1 MNGVKVRRLN
11 MNPGNRFHLKRS
23 AALLLALVMA
33 AVFLPPACASAEDG
47 RKIVR
52 VGWYESPFN
61 TTDEQGRRS
70 GYAYEYQQKIAA
82 YTGWTYEY
90 VEGSWPVL
98 MEMLMDGRIDLMSD
112 VSYTE
117 ERAEHMLYATLPM
130 GAEEYYLYVAPDNT
144 EITQDNFAALNGK
157 KVGVNKGSVQ
167 ADFFRQWAA
176 VNGVEAQLVELTGT
190 EPENMN
196 LLYRGA
202 IDAYIALDAYMESN
216 AALPL
221 FNVGASDFYFAVS
234 KARPELLPEL
244 NAAMDRIQQESRYYN
259 QQLYNKYLRIS
270 GANLYATAEEK
281 AWIEEHGPIRVGY
294 QDNYLAFCAK
304 DEKTGELTGALK
316 DYLAVAEDCLENVHL
331 DFTAVAFPT
340 SAAAMEAMKRGEID
354 CVFPANLTDY
364 DGEVQG
370 YFITSALM
378 RTDMSAVVREADQRT
393 FFKNERTAVA
403 VNVGNPNYDMFL
415 LDHFPEWRSIYFK
428 DTLECLKAVADGQAD
443 CILISNYRYNNIA
456 ALCEQYK
463 LTTLST
469 GVEMDYCFAV
479 NRQDITLYSILSRV
493 TRVVPSS
500 TVNAALTYYF
510 TEDAKLSLLDL
521 LNQNAGVVVAIAS
534 AVLMTILFLMWRG
547 MDAKKKASAEHRLI
561 TATETDELSG
571 LYSRNYFYEYADRM
585 YREHP
590 EKPMDAIV
598 LNIERFHSLNALHG
612 RSFGDQT
619 LQVLGNGILSF
630 LKNREGIATRE
641 EADHFT
647 IYCSHMEDCSGLLD
661 SLQGVLDTLSP
672 NTSIRLRMG
681 VMPWQ
686 KDMEPAQLVEQARI
700 ACGLARGD
708 YKGRLVVFDEKVR
721 EQETF
726 ERRLLNDLRRAV
738 ETPEFEVYY
747 QPKFDIQ
754 TEPPVLKSAEALV
767 RWRHPELGM
776 IPPGSFIPL
785 LERSGQISEVDRIV
799 WSQAAK
805 QVAAWKEKYG
815 ITVPVS
821 VNLSRVDVMDPML
834 ENTLDML
841 LEENGLA
848 CGDLKLEVTESACTE
863 NVNQVIDVIER
874 LRKKGYEI
882 EMDDF
887 GSGYSSLNML
897 SAMPIDVLK
906 MDRVFV
912 SNMESEEKNLQ
923 LVQLIL
929 GIGRNL
935 KIPVVAEG
943 VETETQ
949 LRLLKQLG
957 CALVQGY
964 YFSRPLPAAEFET
977 AFFQN
982 AKSN

>member
-1 MNGVKVRRLN
+1 MNRINRILN
-11 MNPGNRFHLKRS
+11 RS
-23 AALLLALVMA
+23 AALLLTLVMA
-33 AVFLPPACASAEDG
+33 AVFLPAARAEDSG
-47 RKIVR
+47 KIVR

-61 TTDEQGRRS
+61 TTDELGRRS
-70 GYAYEYQQKIAA
+70 GYSYEYQQKIAA
-82 YTGWTYEY
+82 YTGWVYEY
-90 VEGSWPVL
+90 VEGGWPVL
-98 MEMLMDGRIDLMSD
+98 MEMLADGRIDLMSD
-112 VSYTE
+112 VSFTE
-117 ERAEHMLYATLPM
+117 ERTENMLYSSLPM
-130 GAEEYYLYVAPDNT
+130 GEEEYYLFISPHNG
-144 EITQDNFAALNGK
+144 EITKEDYSTLNGK
-157 KVGVNKGSVQ
+157 RVGVNKGSVQ
-167 ADFFRQWAA
+167 AGLFREWAA
-176 VNGVEAQLVELTGT
+176 AHGVRAELVELTGQ
-190 EPENMN
+190 EAEH
-196 LLYRGA
+196 
-202 IDAYIALDAYMESN
+202 IALLNRGEIDVYLAVEACADAER
-216 AALPL
+216 AVP
-221 FNVGASDFYFAVS
+221 VCRIGASDFYFAVS
-234 KARPELLPEL
+234 KARPELLTAL
-244 NAAMDRIQQESRYYN
+244 NAAMSRIQEEDPYFSQR
-259 QQLYNKYLRIS
+259 LHNKYLRTS
-270 GANLYATAEEK
+270 SANLFLTADEK
-281 AWIEEHGPIRVGY
+281 AWLAGHGSIRVGY
-294 QDNYLAFCAK
+294 QDNYLAFCAQDK
-304 DEKTGELTGALK
+304 KTGELTGALK
-316 DYLAVAEDCLENVHL
+316 DYLEVAANCLKNAQL
-331 DFTAVAFPT
+331 DFVPVAFPT
-340 SAAAMEAMKRGEID
+340 SAAAIEAMKNGEID

-364 DGEVQG
+364 DGEQQG
-370 YFITSALM
+370 LFMTPALM
-378 RTDMSAVVREADQRT
+378 RTDMSAVIRAGEQKN
-393 FFKNERTAVA
+393 FFKNERITVA

-647 IYCSHMEDCSGLLD
+647 IYCSHMEDWHGLLD
-661 SLQGVLDTLSP
+661 SLQDVLDTLSP

-686 KDMEPAQLVEQARI
+686 KDMEPAQMIEQAQI

-708 YKGRLVVFDEKVR
+708 YKGQLVVFDEKVR
-721 EQETF
+721 EQEGF

-754 TEPPVLKSAEALV
+754 LEPPVLKSAEALV

-785 LERSGQISEVDRIV
+785 LERSGQIGEVDRIV
-799 WSQAAK
+799 WVQAAK
-805 QVAAWKEKYG
+805 QVADWKEKYG
-815 ITVPVS
+815 TTVPVS
-821 VNLSRVDVMDPML
+821 VNLSRVDVLDPML
-834 ENTLDML
+834 ENTLDAL
-841 LEENGLA
+841 LKENGLA
-848 CGDLKLEVTESACTE
+848 CGDLKLEVTESACAE
-863 NVNQVIDVIER
+863 NTYQVIDVIER
-874 LRKKGYEI
+874 LRRKGYEI

-906 MDRVFV
+906 MDRAFV
-912 SNMESEEKNLQ
+912 SNMEYEEKDLQ

-935 KIPVVAEG
+935 KIPVIAEG
-943 VETETQ
+943 VETEAQ
-949 LRLLKQLG
+949 LRLLKQMG

-964 YFSRPLPAAEFET
+964 YFSKPLPAAEFES
-977 AFFQN
+977 AFIQN
-982 AKSN
+982 AKSK

>member
-1 MNGVKVRRLN
+1 MNRI
-11 MNPGNRFHLKRS
+11 NRILKRS
-23 AALLLALVMA
+23 AALLLTLAMA
-33 AVFLPPACASAEDG
+33 AVLLSPACAENS

-61 TTDEQGRRS
+61 TMDELGRRS
-70 GYAYEYQQKIAA
+70 GYAYEYQQKVAA

-98 MEMLMDGRIDLMSD
+98 LEMLMDGRIDLMSD

-117 ERAEHMLYATLPM
+117 ERAEHMLYASLPM
-130 GAEEYYLYVAPDNT
+130 GAEEYYLYVASDNT
-144 EITQDNFAALNGK
+144 EITLDNYAALNGK

-167 ADFFRQWAA
+167 ADFFRQWAE
-176 VNGVEAQLVELTGT
+176 VNGVEAQLVEMTGT

-196 LLYRGA
+196 LLYRGT
-202 IDAYIALDAYMESN
+202 IDAYIALDAYMETKD
-216 AALPL
+216 ALPL
-221 FNVGASDFYFAVS
+221 FNIGASDFYFAVS
-234 KARPELLPEL
+234 KDRPELLPEL

-259 QQLYNKYLRIS
+259 QQLYNKYLRTT

-281 AWIEEHGPIRVGY
+281 AWIEGHGPIRVGY

-316 DYLAVAEDCLENVHL
+316 DYLTVAADCLENVHL
-331 DFTAVAFPT
+331 EFTATAFPT
-340 SAAAMEAMKRGEID
+340 AAAAMEAMKKGEID

-370 YFITSALM
+370 YFISAPLM
-378 RTDMSAVVREADQRT
+378 RTDMSAVIREADQRT

-428 DTLECLKAVADGQAD
+428 DTSECLKAVAEGQAD
-443 CILISNYRYNNIA
+443 CVLISNYRYNNIA

-479 NRQDITLYSILSRV
+479 NRKDITLYSILSRV

-521 LNQNAGVVVAIAS
+521 LNQNAGVVVAAAS
-534 AVLMTILFLMWRG
+534 AVVMIILFLMWRG
-547 MDAKKKASAEHRLI
+547 MDAKKRASAERRLI
-561 TATETDELSG
+561 TTTETDGLTG
-571 LYSRNYFYEYADRM
+571 LYSRNYFYEYAERM

-619 LQVLGNGILSF
+619 LQVLGNGIQSF
-630 LKNREGIATRE
+630 LKGREGIATRE

-647 IYCSHMEDCSGLLD
+647 IYCSHLEDCGGLLE

-686 KDMEPAQLVEQARI
+686 KDMEPAQMIEQAQV

-708 YKGRLVVFDEKVR
+708 YKGRLVIFDEKVR
-721 EQETF
+721 EQEAF

-754 TEPPVLKSAEALV
+754 AEPPTLKSAEALV

-785 LERSGQISEVDRIV
+785 LERSGQIGEVDRIV
-799 WSQAAK
+799 WARAAR
-805 QVAAWKEKYG
+805 QVADWKGKYG
-815 ITVPVS
+815 TTVPVS
-821 VNLSRVDVMDPML
+821 VNLSRVDVLDPML
-834 ENTLDML
+834 ENTLDAL
-841 LEENGLA
+841 LKENGLA
-848 CGDLKLEVTESACTE
+848 CGDLKLEVTESACAE
-863 NVNQVIDVIER
+863 NTYQVIDVIER
-874 LRKKGYEI
+874 LRRKGYEI

-906 MDRVFV
+906 MDRAFV
-912 SNMESEEKNLQ
+912 SNIESEEKDLQ

-935 KIPVVAEG
+935 KIPVIAEG
-943 VETETQ
+943 VETEAQ

-964 YFSRPLPAAEFET
+964 YFSKPLPAAEFET
-977 AFFQN
+977 AFIQN
-982 AKSN
+982 TKAK

>member
-1 MNGVKVRRLN
+1 
-11 MNPGNRFHLKRS
+11 MNPGNWFHLKRS

-33 AVFLPPACASAEDG
+33 AVFLSPVCACAENS

-61 TTDEQGRRS
+61 TMDELGRRS
-70 GYAYEYQQKIAA
+70 GYAYEYQQKVAA

-98 MEMLMDGRIDLMSD
+98 LEMLMDGRIDLMSD

-167 ADFFRQWAA
+167 ADFFRQWAE
-176 VNGVEAQLVELTGT
+176 VNGVEAELVELTGT

-202 IDAYIALDAYMESN
+202 IDAYIALDAYMETKD
-216 AALPL
+216 ALPL
-221 FNVGASDFYFAVS
+221 FNIGASDFYFAVS

-244 NAAMDRIQQESRYYN
+244 NAAMDRIRQESRYYN
-259 QQLYNKYLRIS
+259 QQLYNKFLRTT

-281 AWIEEHGPIRVGY
+281 AWIEGHGPIRVGY

-304 DEKTGELTGALK
+304 DEKTGELTGALN
-316 DYLAVAEDCLENVHL
+316 DYLAVAADCLENVHL
-331 DFTAVAFPT
+331 DFTAEAFPT
-340 SAAAMEAMKRGEID
+340 FAAALEAMEKGEID

-370 YFITSALM
+370 YFLTSALM
-378 RTDMSAVVREADQRT
+378 RTDMSAVVREEDQRT
-393 FFKNERTAVA
+393 FFKNERTTVA

-428 DTLECLKAVADGQAD
+428 DTPECLKAVTDGQAD

-456 ALCEQYK
+456 ALCEKYH

-479 NRQDITLYSILSRV
+479 NRKDIILYSILSRV
-493 TRVVPSS
+493 TRVVPAS

-510 TEDAKLSLLDL
+510 TEDAKLSFVDL
-521 LNQNAGVVVAIAS
+521 LNQNAGVIVS
-534 AVLMTILFLMWRG
+534 AVGAVVMVILFMMWRG
-547 MDAKKKASAEHRLI
+547 MEAKKKAAEDQRLI
-561 TATETDELSG
+561 TATETDGLTG
-571 LYSRNYFYEYADRM
+571 LYSRNYFYEYAERM
-585 YREHP
+585 YREQP
-590 EKPMDAIV
+590 DKPMDAIV
-598 LNIERFHSLNALHG
+598 LNIERFHSVNALHG
-612 RSFGDQT
+612 QSFGDQT
-619 LQVLGNGILSF
+619 LQVLGNGIMNF
-630 LKNREGIATRE
+630 LKGREGIASRE
-641 EADHFT
+641 ESDHFT
-647 IYCSHMEDCSGLLD
+647 IYCSHVEDCGGLLD